1 MLNISNT
8 ILLVIDMQEK
18 LARVMYE
25 RDLMVANLQK
35 LVKGLNVLEVPI
47 MITEQYPQ
55 GLGPTIPEI
64 FSLTPGVSPI
74 SKTCFNCCDDKKFLD
89 KFTAVNRKQ
98 VLVSGIEGHIC
109 VYQTAVD
116 LAARGY
122 EAYAVTDT
130 VTSRTLENRQLAFE
144 MMRQAGV
151 RLTGTEAVLF
161 ELLKIAEGEKF
172 KKISQI
178 VK

>member
-8 ILLVIDMQEK
+8 ILLVIDVQEK

-25 RDLMVANLQK
+25 RDMMVANLQK
-35 LVKGLNVLEVPI
+35 LVRGLNVLEVPI

-55 GLGPTIPEI
+55 GLGLTISEI
-64 FSLTPGVSPI
+64 TSLTPDILPFP
-74 SKTCFNCCDDKKFLD
+74 KTCFNCCDDKKFLD

-144 MMRQAGV
+144 MMKQAGA
-151 RLTGTEAVLF
+151 RLTGTETVLF
-161 ELLKIAEGEKF
+161 ELLRVAQGDKF